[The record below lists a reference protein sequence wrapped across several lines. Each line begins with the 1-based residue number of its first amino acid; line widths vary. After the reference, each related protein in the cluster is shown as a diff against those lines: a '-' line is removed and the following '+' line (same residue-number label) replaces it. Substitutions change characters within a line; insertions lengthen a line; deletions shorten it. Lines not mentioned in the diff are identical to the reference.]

1 MCLWIKYD
9 SVSFKAAETCQH
21 RRLFSDSIAAKWQF
35 KSGGLSLSWQ
45 VFNLC
50 SISAHCR
57 ALFCTHCFWD
67 CLSSP
72 GLCCFLAPH
81 LSLLWWDFFS
91 FFPSS
96 FFFLLFPLIVY
107 SSCLACL
114 VAHNPL
120 TFPFLPDPK
129 PLAFPASCFFP
140 PPFSILPSLL
150 LSSPFFYPTGLEM
163 QIAPLFLTS
172 VLLGD

>member
-1 MCLWIKYD
+1 MIPSKQLKP
-9 SVSFKAAETCQH
+9 VSTAACFLTVSQ
-21 RRLFSDSIAAKWQF
+21 RSDSSKAGF
-35 KSGGLSLSWQ
+35 CLYLGR
-45 VFNLC
+45 F
-50 SISAHCR
+50 SIF
-57 ALFCTHCFWD
+57 ALFLHTAEHYFVPIVFETVFH
-67 CLSSP
+67 LQGFVVFSLPISP
-72 GLCCFLAPH
+72 CYDGTF
-81 LSLLWWDFFS
+81 SL
-91 FFPSS
+91 FFPHP

-129 PLAFPASCFFP
+129 PLTFPASCFFP